1 MPYWTLLT
9 GYTVDLVAFVELSPQ
24 TKAAQPFEIAVTRLP
39 FERDLLGE
47 LLVLDWQVAL
57 DGTGL
62 GALLVCQPLGVWTY
76 SGGATMTAGLKE
88 TPRLTIDDWLRRSEE
103 QGDLG
108 LIQRLSMQVRRPDLG
123 RADRAEGIQ
132 EGHMKVPLSP
142 TKSLFPFRAGSSGR
156 TILHEF
162 KEKPVEPT
170 TLRQPEEKPTGH
182 TTASKP
188 K

>member
-1 MPYWTLLT
+1 M
-9 GYTVDLVAFVELSPQ
+9 GYTKGMGKAYSVDLRLRVL
-24 TKAAQPFEIAVTRLP
+24 AAIDSGVSKM
-39 FERDLLGE
+39 
-47 LLVLDWQVAL
+47 QVH
-57 DGTGL
+57 
-62 GALLVCQPLGVWTY
+62 Q
-76 SGGATMTAGLKE
+76 SFQIS
-88 TPRLTIDDWLRRSEE
+88 RSTIDDWLRRSEE